1 MVIASKWRARGLNL
15 VLLGLVLGL
24 GGLLP
29 AHGAEA
35 ATRWPKVRS
44 VAQANAALLQVEQER
59 AQVQEQFA
67 EAERVC
73 YGRFFVNACLAD
85 AKEVRRLALAVLRAA
100 EVDAEHFKRADSVE
114 KRDAELAE
122 RARKDAAEEAQH
134 AAVPPKAPKVVD
146 DTPRPPPQPGPPV
159 DREARHAEKLKKLEA
174 QEAANAGKRAENVAN
189 FERKQ
194 QESQRRQAE
203 VARKKAENQA
213 KQAAKAEAEQRK
225 ADGVPQK

>member
-1 MVIASKWRARGLNL
+1 MVMASKWKAQL
-15 VLLGLVLGL
+15 VALLGL
-24 GGLLP
+24 GLLLALP
-29 AHGAEA
+29 AQADYGAA
-35 ATRWPKVRS
+35 RWPKVQS
-44 VAQANAALLQVEQER
+44 VEQANVTLRQVEQER
-59 AQVQEQFA
+59 ALVQDQFA

-73 YGRFFVNACLAD
+73 YGRFFVNACLSD
-85 AKEVRRLALAVLRAA
+85 AKEVRRKALAVLRAA

-122 RARKDAAEEAQH
+122 RARKDAEEEAQH
-134 AAVPPKAPKVVD
+134 AAQPPKAPKVVD
-146 DTPRPPPQPGPPV
+146 DTPRPPPVAGPVV

-174 QEAANAGKRAENVAN
+174 QDAANAGKRAENVVN

-203 VARKKAENQA
+203 VARKKAENEA

-225 ADGVPQK
+225 AEAAKRQ